1 MLSEQIKQEIK
12 KQIDD
17 SLDSSL
23 NLFNLPLKSTYK
35 CLVFFGRADGTDL
48 TPGFNINVVLN
59 RTIVIKSIKIVPY
72 YFGVGV
78 DISLDDG
85 AGTVINEAT
94 YNNQRIN
101 RLFDDFVAGTRVV
114 FQINGSTI
122 DFFPS
127 PGNFYPLDLY
137 LDNILYLFPAK
148 VETMNFQVASNVI
161 NDLTT
166 GALVNPN
173 VKVLIECYLI

>member
-1 MLSEQIKQEIK
+1 MISEQIKNEISSQVK
-12 KQIDD
+12 NYFDD
-17 SLDSSL
+17 EI
-23 NLFNLPLKSTYK
+23 NLFNLPLKSQYK
-35 CLVFFGRADGTDL
+35 VLMFTGRADGTDL
-48 TPGFNINVVLN
+48 TPRFNLN
-59 RTIVIKSIKIVPY
+59 EITERTIVVKSIKIVPY

-94 YNNQRIN
+94 FANQRIN
-101 RLFDDFVAGTRVV
+101 RLFDDFVAGTTIN

-122 DFFPS
+122 NFFP
-127 PGNFYPLDLY
+127 GALCFPLDLWI
-137 LDNILYLFPAK
+137 DNIMYKYPAK
-148 VETMNFQVASNVI
+148 IINMNVQVLSSVI

-173 VKVLIECYLI
+173 VKVMIECYLI